1 MNSRFASLLAALLV
15 TSLLAGLVRAQPAA
29 PALELPPIPQ
39 AKSPVEL
46 FRKLIVATPAEAD
59 ELLRDRTPEQR
70 RVIEEKLVEYR
81 LLPPPLREWRLKAT
95 ELRWYLPPLMRLPPG
110 NRTNLLQTVPPEDR
124 PLVEARLQQWDLLPP
139 GEQQALLNN
148 ELAVRYLSRPG
159 GVPTLPPATLSTLP
173 LAERTRLEQ
182 AVAQWQ
188 EMPESRREELSAR
201 FSRFFNLDAQEQNRT
216 LDLLTVAEREQLRL
230 TIDSFASLP
239 PAERERCLQAVRR
252 FSQMTREE
260 RFAFLEGAE
269 RWRSLSEAQRENWRG
284 LVTKLPPAPPGALLP
299 PLPPGMKPAA
309 PGAGLRVP
317 DSGQALATNSL

>member
-1 MNSRFASLLAALLV
+1 MNPRLASLLTALLV

-59 ELLRDRTPEQR
+59 ELLRDRTLEQR

-110 NRTNLLQTVPPEDR
+110 SRANLLQTVPPEDR
-124 PLVEARLQQWDLLPP
+124 ALVEARLQQWDLLPP
-139 GEQQALLNN
+139 AEQQALLNN

-159 GVPTLPPATLSTLP
+159 GVPSLTSAKLSALP

-182 AVAQWQ
+182 AVTQWQ
-188 EMPESRREELSAR
+188 EMPESRRE
-201 FSRFFNLDAQEQNRT
+201 
-216 LDLLTVAEREQLRL
+216 
-230 TIDSFASLP
+230 
-239 PAERERCLQAVRR
+239 
-252 FSQMTREE
+252 
-260 RFAFLEGAE
+260 
-269 RWRSLSEAQRENWRG
+269 
-284 LVTKLPPAPPGALLP
+284 
-299 PLPPGMKPAA
+299 
-309 PGAGLRVP
+309 
-317 DSGQALATNSL
+317 

>member
-1 MNSRFASLLAALLV
+1 MNPRLASLLAALLV
-15 TSLLAGLVRAQPAA
+15 TTLLAGLVRAQPAA

-59 ELLRDRTPEQR
+59 ELLRDRTLEQR
-70 RVIEEKLVEYR
+70 RVIEGKLVEYR

-110 NRTNLLQTVPPEDR
+110 SRANLLQTVPPEDR
-124 PLVEARLQQWDLLPP
+124 ALVEARLQQWDLLPP
-139 GEQQALLNN
+139 AEQQALLNN

-159 GVPTLPPATLSTLP
+159 GVPSLTSAKLSALP

-182 AVAQWQ
+182 AVTQWQ

-216 LDLLTVAEREQLRL
+216 LDLLTASEREQLRL

-239 PAERERCLQAVRR
+239 PAERERCLQAVQR
-252 FSQMTREE
+252 FSQMPREE
-260 RFAFLEGAE
+260 RFAFLQGAE
-269 RWRSLSEAQRENWRG
+269 RWRNLSEAQRETWRG

-299 PLPPGMKPAA
+299 PLPPGMKPSA
-309 PGAGLRVP
+309 PGAGLKAP
-317 DSGQALATNSL
+317 DAGQTLATNSL